1 MYGQPNST
9 PSTLGD
15 LLYQDPYTVE
25 DDPRR
30 RIADAIMLAQAPKNK
45 AYWDYRLKMNDF
57 ETPDEELFRRAN
69 SVQPSSQPASQGG
82 GYKTGSDYVAP
93 RQLTEAEI
101 QAWRKRMM
109 EEAANKRG
117 Y

>member
-9 PSTLGD
+9 PSTLGG
-15 LLYQDPYTVE
+15 
-25 DDPRR
+25 
-30 RIADAIMLAQAPKNK
+30 
-45 AYWDYRLKMNDF
+45 
-57 ETPDEELFRRAN
+57 
-69 SVQPSSQPASQGG
+69 QGG